1 MENSKI
7 YVTFC
12 DYNRLKIV
20 LDSVK
25 VTGGGSENVVNLLKN
40 KLKRAEVVSPE
51 SIPEDV
57 VTMNATPEFRNLE
70 TGQLMAYTIVYPGD
84 ADIIERKIS
93 ILTPI
98 SSSLFGHAS
107 GDSVLA
113 DTPSG
118 PLRLMIERIR
128 YQPEAYGIYVS

>member
-1 MENSKI
+1 MHYSKI

-12 DYNRLKIV
+12 DLNRLKIL

-25 VTGGGSENVVNLLKN
+25 ITGSGSEGVVNLLKN

-57 VTMNATPEFRNLE
+57 VTMNSTPEFRNLE
-70 TGQLMAYTIVYPGD
+70 TGQLMVYTIVYPKD
-84 ADIIERKIS
+84 ADITERKIS

-98 SSSLFGHAS
+98 ASSVFGH
-107 GDSVLA
+107 GCGECVLA

-118 PLRLMIERIR
+118 PLRLMIEHIR
-128 YQPEAYGIYVS
+128 YQPEAFGIYIS